1 MKRLGIL
8 YLMVLPSIAL
18 GSVCEATEQ
27 KAKTEAPCPLKKATK
42 PKPKK
47 TIVVTKPAVVK
58 PVVAKP
64 EIKVVDKV
72 DPCCDKDGVQ
82 TDVNNINVNRFNI
95 NVGDTSGSRKEAP
108 VRYIERVRIRTEI
121 KKVTV
126 SDPNRLMFLLGM
138 SKTQPYAT
146 VDSCCTA
153 TAKAKYEPDVGLMY
167 IRDFSSLSLGAAF
180 TLQQSF
186 YVTGGFNF

>member
-1 MKRLGIL
+1 MKYTVIFYSLLI
-8 YLMVLPSIAL
+8 PSIASA
-18 GSVCEATEQ
+18 SVCEAAEQ
-27 KAKTEAPCPLKKATK
+27 KPKTEVPCTVKKTT
-42 PKPKK
+42 KPKK
-47 TIVVTKPAVVK
+47 TIVVAKPAVTKPAV
-58 PVVAKP
+58 
-64 EIKVVDKV
+64 KVVDKV
-72 DPCCDKDGVQ
+72 EAKDPCCDKDGVQ

-95 NVGDTSGSRKEAP
+95 NVGETSGSRKEAP
-108 VRYIERVRIRTEI
+108 VRYIERVRIRTEV

-126 SDPNRLMFLLGM
+126 SDPNRLMFLLGL